1 MRVFIVSVLAI
12 ASFGVGATPLSQ
24 APGSAQGPVATFK
37 SSIDLVRINAI
48 VRDKKGRFVSDLA
61 ATDFE
66 VEDGGVPRKITE
78 FRREEAGISVALLF
92 DVSGSME
99 DRMKNAREAGTHLL
113 SWLKEDGDE
122 AAVFTFDTELAQV
135 ASFQTGMTILPD
147 ALSSVKPF
155 GATSLN
161 DAIAR
166 TAQKVASREALR
178 RAVIVFTDGKDNASR
193 LTPGEV
199 SGIASSIDVPV
210 YIIGIVPSIDNP
222 SSQEALI
229 GADHSA
235 LARAL
240 SSLAEWTGGRTFV
253 VSTIAERSQMARQL
267 VEELRHQYLIAF
279 EASTL
284 PGWHPLVIHMRN
296 KDLSVRARSG
306 YIAGQSRPIS

>member
-1 MRVFIVSVLAI
+1 MITWFRADSVIVTHFLCLKGHAKTMTVIKTLVINDLVDWHSPCNHRAGTMRVFIVSVLAI

-178 RAVIVFTDGKDNASR
+178 RAVPARSMCRFTSSASC
-193 LTPGEV
+193 L
-199 SGIASSIDVPV
+199 
-210 YIIGIVPSIDNP
+210 PSIT
-222 SSQEALI
+222 
-229 GADHSA
+229 
-235 LARAL
+235 R
-240 SSLAEWTGGRTFV
+240 
-253 VSTIAERSQMARQL
+253 
-267 VEELRHQYLIAF
+267 
-279 EASTL
+279 
-284 PGWHPLVIHMRN
+284 
-296 KDLSVRARSG
+296 
-306 YIAGQSRPIS
+306 RPRRR